1 MYYYLGIPK
10 IELLL
15 FKRHIVHCVH
25 TICGVLYALCQ
36 ASFNPWRHAMP
47 VYWEGPEDADR
58 QSDRAKCLRRRPP
71 AIISDGRWPLRR
83 WAPPLNR
90 PMGHRYQSL
99 ALWLHAI
106 SLLQNKAPP
115 FYDLDSIL
123 SDQEK
128 RQRERERGKL
138 KGSQA
143 QARHYATLLS
153 RFLSHHFME

>member
-1 MYYYLGIPK
+1 MLYQINFIRLNYLIFRVYLSINVLLSYLGIRK

-15 FKRHIVHCVH
+15 FKRRIVHCVH

-115 FYDLDSIL
+115 FLW
-123 SDQEK
+123 
-128 RQRERERGKL
+128 
-138 KGSQA
+138 
-143 QARHYATLLS
+143 S
-153 RFLSHHFME
+153 RFYIVGSLV